1 MRDRFEQHRE
11 HWGRAHG
18 FFSGRFGRDEEDGGW
33 PGRGRHGGRGFGRPF
48 DHGELRLVILALVA
62 EKPRHGYEIIK
73 AIEDRFGGSY
83 SPSPGVVYPTL
94 TMLEELGH
102 ATVEESAGKKRYTV
116 TEQGRAYLEANRMPA
131 EAAMGRMGHHEG
143 HGPALQLVRA
153 MHNLKLALRLRQ
165 RRGPMSQEQ
174 LQAIVAALDNAAS
187 AIERS

>member
-1 MRDRFEQHRE
+1 MNMETKMRFNRHCHRSPLE
-11 HWGRAHG
+11 GGGGSDHFRSHR
-18 FFSGRFGRDEEDGGW
+18 RFGRE
-33 PGRGRHGGRGFGRPF
+33 RHGGGGRIF
-48 DHGELRLVILALVA
+48 EQGDLRHVILKLIG
-62 EKPRHGYEIIK
+62 EKPSHGYEIIK

-174 LQAIVAALDNAAS
+174 LQAIVAALDTAAA